1 MAMTISFEIPRDIEQ
16 QIRTN
21 GVDLDRKAREAFL
34 VELYRGQTITQHQ
47 LGEALGLDDYE
58 TDGVLKRYGVGYDL
72 TLLEFEQQRAILR
85 ESQPG

>member
-1 MAMTISFEIPRDIEQ
+1 MIISFDLPQEIEQ

-21 GVDLDRKAREAFL
+21 GADLERKAREAFL
-34 VELYRGQTITQHQ
+34 VELYREHTITQHQ

-72 TLLEFEQQRAILR
+72 TLGEFDQQRAFLR
-85 ESQPG
+85 ESRPK